1 MVFGLEAEVGRPAL
15 DVIVEPRQFR
25 GPPSDA
31 GPDHADVVERGEDA
45 EPADGRLERLD
56 GGVVDRSLDGP
67 FDLRHGVVVDRA
79 EELERDVGP
88 LWIGQAE
95 PRRVPEPPLGGG
107 DLAGEVGWQVDRDEQ
122 THVTTCAP
130 EEQNRDVTL
139 TPHDRQRRAMT
150 DDGDPPNRHRFSEGQ
165 GVDADYDEFTLDPPE
180 LKVDPTKVDPVD
192 SRVLADILDRRN
204 IDRDDVDAGDLLEVG
219 LSYMGI
225 NRYEEATETFA
236 RAARFAEEDS
246 LDAQEAWV
254 NKGVAHAELEEYD
267 EAIGAYQEALRID
280 DDSEHAASA
289 ETNLAYA
296 LWEFGHTEEALD
308 HAERAVE
315 IDPRFPQAWYNRGFF
330 LSERGL
336 FEDAVTAFDN
346 AIRLGM
352 RSAEV
357 LEEKALAL
365 EELGEEEEA
374 ERAQERADELREKRE
389 ERLVEDR

>member
-1 MVFGLEAEVGRPAL
+1 
-15 DVIVEPRQFR
+15 
-25 GPPSDA
+25 
-31 GPDHADVVERGEDA
+31 
-45 EPADGRLERLD
+45 
-56 GGVVDRSLDGP
+56 
-67 FDLRHGVVVDRA
+67 
-79 EELERDVGP
+79 
-88 LWIGQAE
+88 
-95 PRRVPEPPLGGG
+95 
-107 DLAGEVGWQVDRDEQ
+107 
-122 THVTTCAP
+122 
-130 EEQNRDVTL
+130 
-139 TPHDRQRRAMT
+139 MT
-150 DDGDPPNRHRFSEGQ
+150 DDGDPPKKHRFSEGQ

-192 SRVLADILDRRN
+192 SRVLSDILDRRN
-204 IDRDDVDAGDLLEVG
+204 VDRDDVDVQDLIEVG

-225 NRYEEATETFA
+225 NRFEEATETFE

-254 NKGVAHAELEEYD
+254 NKGAAHAELEEYD

-336 FEDAVTAFDN
+336 YDEAVNAFDN

-374 ERAQERADELREKRE
+374 ERVQERADELREKRE
-389 ERLVEDR
+389 ERLVEERGQ